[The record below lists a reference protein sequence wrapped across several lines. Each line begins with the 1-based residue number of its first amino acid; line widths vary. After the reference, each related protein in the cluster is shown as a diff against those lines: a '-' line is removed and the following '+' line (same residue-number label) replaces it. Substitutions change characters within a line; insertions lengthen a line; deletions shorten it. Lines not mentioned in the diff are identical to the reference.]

1 MGLNSECDIRVKP
14 NRRQFYAVVNA
25 ADLGAEDNL
34 PIRLLPGLERR
45 LKAAQVGEVR
55 FDAFTRGRY
64 ATDASHY
71 QIMPLGVV
79 TPRTIEEA
87 ERAIG
92 ICRSEG
98 VPVTPRGG
106 GTSQAGQTVN
116 DGMVVDCS
124 HYLDRVLELDVAGR
138 RCAVEPG
145 IVLDELNRKLKSSG
159 LWFPV
164 DISTASRATIG
175 GMVGNNSCGARSL
188 RYGNTRENVLSI
200 DAMLAEGTRA
210 HFRASRRKLL
220 TAGTPSAI
228 TRTLIRSSR
237 FFRRAGSRRSLTVA
251 MKRSCPRPVRQSAG
265 CGRHTAFAGRSSMGW
280 CARAVARA
288 W

>member
-1 MGLNSECDIRVKP
+1 MP
-14 NRRQFYAVVNA
+14 A
-25 ADLGAEDNL
+25 
-34 PIRLLPGLERR
+34 RLIQRNESPLERK
-45 LKAAQVGEVR
+45 LKSAQTGEVR

-64 ATDASHY
+64 STDASHY

-87 ERAIG
+87 DRAIG
-92 ICRSEG
+92 ICRDEG

-116 DGMVVDCS
+116 RAA
-124 HYLDRVLELDVAGR
+124 DRRLLAALNNVLEVDIANR
-138 RCAVEPG
+138 RCVVEPG
-145 IVLDELNRKLKSSG
+145 IVLDELNRKLKSTG

-200 DAMLAEGTRA
+200 DAVLPDGTHA
-210 HFRASRRKLL
+210 HFGRIGDAERQRAASLG
-220 TAGTPSAI
+220 A
-228 TRTLIRSSR
+228 RSSR
-237 FFRRAGSRRSLTVA
+237 HRRARGGRDRAALSESAAPRRRL
-251 MKRSCPRPVRQSAG
+251 
-265 CGRHTAFAGRSSMGW
+265 
-280 CARAVARA
+280 
-288 W
+288 